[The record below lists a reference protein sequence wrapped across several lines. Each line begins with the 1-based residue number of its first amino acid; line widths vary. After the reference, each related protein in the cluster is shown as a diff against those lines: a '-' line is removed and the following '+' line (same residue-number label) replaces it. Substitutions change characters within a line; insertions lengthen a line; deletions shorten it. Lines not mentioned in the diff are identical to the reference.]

1 MFSKHPKIAKR
12 WAKET
17 RDFKD
22 LPEHAGN
29 VSKSAAAELADEI
42 LKGK

>member
-17 RDFKD
+17 QDFKD
-22 LPEHAGN
+22 LPEHAN
-29 VSKSAAAELADEI
+29 SVNKSAAAELADEI
-42 LKGK
+42 SKGK